1 MIFFF
6 TAFSINWWIPGDISS
21 RTVVG
26 TVMLI
31 VFWMISHG
39 IIRTSNGD
47 RWGWAISWLHKDMH
61 LKFLSRLAGTR
72 GRTMELINRRQ
83 RDPTREPR
91 SDTEGVSLAPMG
103 TPVGSP
109 QANVEGDAS
118 ACNTSH
124 PTNSPGLQPERP
136 DPDDHENHPNSPI
149 SPRLHQPIAF
159 VDSPLPL
166 NDDSHDRIQTP
177 D

>member
-47 RWGWAISWLHKDMH
+47 RWGWAISWLK
-61 LKFLSRLAGTR
+61 LLSRLAGTR
-72 GRTMELINRRQ
+72 GRIMELMGINRCR
-83 RDPTREPR
+83 RDPTRQSR
-91 SDTEGVSLAPMG
+91 SDTEGVSLVPMG
-103 TPVGSP
+103 TSVGFP
-109 QANVEGDAS
+109 QANVEGDAPECS
-118 ACNTSH
+118 TSH

-136 DPDDHENHPNSPI
+136 DPDDHENHPNPPI
-149 SPRLHQPIAF
+149 RVPPRLHQPITF
-159 VDSPLPL
+159 VDSFLLL
-166 NDDSHDRIQTP
+166 NDDSHDGIQTP
-177 D
+177 A